1 MYYYYDHYTRPNL
14 LPEAT
19 RQIIIAEA
27 VGNAMK
33 NVDTEL
39 TRDEFDKICETLDF
53 FSKNEDVNIFRVISH
68 LFPNYLHDE
77 FEEPDDI
84 KIYVR
89 TILHDP
95 EALYRNLTA
104 ENF

>member
-1 MYYYYDHYTRPNL
+1 MYYYYDRYTIPNL

-33 NVDTEL
+33 NVGTEL
-39 TRDEFDKICETLDF
+39 TREEFDKVCETLDF
-53 FSKNEDVNIFRVISH
+53 FSKKEDVNIFRVISH

-77 FEEPDDI
+77 FEEPEAL
-84 KIYVR
+84 KVHVR
-89 TILHDP
+89 AVLHDP
-95 EALYRNLTA
+95 EALYRNLIA

>member
-1 MYYYYDHYTRPNL
+1 MYYYYDRYTNPDL
-14 LPEAT
+14 QAEAI

-53 FSKNEDVNIFRVISH
+53 FSKNEDVNIFRVVSH

-77 FEEPDDI
+77 FEEPDAL
-84 KIYVR
+84 KIHVR
-89 TILHDP
+89 AVLHDP
-95 EALYRNLTA
+95 EALYCNLIA